1 MTIQDQIIGF
11 RRDRIGARLICML
24 NVMRLSRKFGVSG
37 TYLWLR
43 EPEDS
48 PYPEL
53 ADPGD
58 FLAAD
63 FVARHIRII
72 DQPPERGQRQNVNT
86 VTSGS
91 NVEGFA
97 AMLAAG
103 RLYECDSL
111 AEIIRFMDEPAADA
125 AADIRDIARQV
136 VRRRRW
142 PRRWPRR
149 ATSWR
154 VRAAAIRSRSMS
166 GAAIFWTAI
175 LGPTALALEIRPRRV
190 LSRRCPYPVL
200 C

>member
-43 EPEDS
+43 EPQDS

-53 ADPGD
+53 ADPHD
-58 FLAAD
+58 FLTAD

-103 RLYECDSL
+103 QLYECDSL
-111 AEIIRFMDEPAADA
+111 AEIIGFMDEPAADA

-136 VRRRRW
+136 VLA
-142 PRRWPRR
+142 PPL
-149 ATSWR
+149 AE
-154 VRAAAIRSRSMS
+154 
-166 GAAIFWTAI
+166 
-175 LGPTALALEIRPRRV
+175 ALAKARDIVARAGGGDPVAIHVRRGDILDGDPWSYGAWPSKYV
-190 LSRRCPYPVL
+190 PDEFYRGFIDQA
-200 C
+200 